1 MNELNNLVTA
11 VGNYNSVP
19 TSLTSNTSVVNMI
32 EGLTIT
38 KTADKT
44 NWIDGNLT
52 YTIVID
58 NKADQTYE
66 NPVVTD
72 VIDTNL
78 VEFVN
83 DSVMID
89 GVKATTS
96 QYNYNTANHTLTIN
110 LNNITPSSSSTLKF
124 QVTKKV

>member
-11 VGNYNSVP
+11 VGNYNGVP

-44 NWIDGNLT
+44 NWIDGDLT

-66 NPVVTD
+66 NPTVTD
-72 VIDTNL
+72 IIDTNL

-89 GVKATTS
+89 GVKASSS
-96 QYNYNTANHTLTIN
+96 QYNYNTATHTLTIN
-110 LNNITPSSSSTLKF
+110 PNSITPSSSSTLKF

>member
-44 NWIDGNLT
+44 NWIDGDLT

-66 NPVVTD
+66 SPTVTD

-89 GVKATTS
+89 GVKASSS
-96 QYNYNTANHTLTIN
+96 QYNYNEATHTLTIN

>member
-11 VGNYNSVP
+11 VGNYNSIP

-38 KTADKT
+38 KTADKI
-44 NWIDGNLT
+44 NWADGELT

-58 NKADQTYE
+58 NKTNQTYE
-66 NPVVTD
+66 NPTITD
-72 VIDTNL
+72 IIDTSL

-83 DSVMID
+83 DSVTID
-89 GVKATTS
+89 GVKATSS
-96 QYNYNTANHTLTIN
+96 QYNYNTETHTLTISPDS
-110 LNNITPSSSSTLKF
+110 IIPSSSSTLTF
-124 QVTKKV
+124 QVTKKI